1 MPMLMG
7 LTLDMKMGKSRPA
20 EHCFSPF
27 NILFRAPCL
36 ELWRNMKLVLLWDPY
51 CSIVSACHLL
61 QVLFCT
67 SFFHATS
74 GVKDFC

>member
-27 NILFRAPCL
+27 NILFRAPDIHTENAATQDNAMNQNSQ
-36 ELWRNMKLVLLWDPY
+36 ELL
-51 CSIVSACHLL
+51 
-61 QVLFCT
+61 
-67 SFFHATS
+67 
-74 GVKDFC
+74 